1 MLLRTLTNEAGRG
14 SKYWERKSERT
25 RIYSERLRQRIIEEG
40 WSSLRALGAATSI
53 SVLTR
58 KHLDSCFLSPYLLID
73 DGHERHHGRE
83 EGHWN
88 IHGAHA
94 HSERLTLGIQS
105 EGEVHGTEHRDGKP
119 TQKQ

>member
-1 MLLRTLTNEAGRG
+1 MSARARCGDGYQRLT
-14 SKYWERKSERT
+14 W
-25 RIYSERLRQRIIEEG
+25 
-40 WSSLRALGAATSI
+40 
-53 SVLTR
+53 
-58 KHLDSCFLSPYLLID
+58 KHLDSCHPYLID

-83 EGHWN
+83 EGDWN

-94 HSERLTLGIQS
+94 HSERFTLGIQS